1 MQYEIKVVVDPVCIA
16 HKLNLPYISVCNK
29 LHGHGYRVEVALT
42 AHELGPTGMVVDF
55 TFLKDVV
62 KRYDHTFLGHLP
74 AGIGVEMLEAL
85 GVELI
90 SEAAKVDPSTCEN
103 FGRILFIELQKE
115 LNIRHCA
122 AVLKYVRL
130 WETPNNQVTVSND

>member
-16 HKLNLPYISVCNK
+16 HKLNLSYDSPCNR
-29 LHGHGYRVEVALT
+29 LHGHNYRVEVVLT
-42 AHELGPTGMVVDF
+42 AHELGPTGMVMDF
-55 TFLKDVV
+55 THLKDVI
-62 KRYDHTFLGHLP
+62 KRYDHKFLGHLP
-74 AGIGVEMLEAL
+74 AGIGAEMLEPL
-85 GVELI
+85 GIELI

-115 LNIRHCA
+115 LISRHCA